1 MVKLKFS
8 HNIFTLHCAPA
19 SSQFDKNRK
28 IRKVVAQFGKSFTL
42 HNFAE
47 RHHWYLCSVHR
58 GPNIDS
64 IDSQTRLITSFE
76 KKVKTKWMNWMYM
89 LYSFFN
95 HFQFKVFMAFPEHMF
110 PFQFLISQYID
121 VVRFSLSSSKKV
133 SRSLQ
138 TRLKLIR
145 STTTTTRPSH
155 KTILRLWINA
165 GLPSSRLAHSATP
178 FSSPRFFPFAAALH
192 SRRMSN
198 VVRVNKIL
206 SKFYCWNTFI
216 SPQQQFLLFFF
227 SKHESQRYNIF
238 FISFS
243 LRYETAKTD

>member
-1 MVKLKFS
+1 MCNASRPKYWLNRLADTIDCEFS
-8 HNIFTLHCAPA
+8 GIKSWNKMNEFNVCIHFSII
-19 SSQFDKNRK
+19 SSLRF
-28 IRKVVAQFGKSFTL
+28 L
-42 HNFAE
+42 
-47 RHHWYLCSVHR
+47 
-58 GPNIDS
+58 
-64 IDSQTRLITSFE
+64 
-76 KKVKTKWMNWMYM
+76 
-89 LYSFFN
+89 
-95 HFQFKVFMAFPEHMF
+95 MAFPKHMF

-121 VVRFSLSSSKKV
+121 VVRFSLSSSNKFA
-133 SRSLQ
+133 RSLQ
-138 TRLKLIR
+138 TRLKLIL

-216 SPQQQFLLFFF
+216 SPQQQFLLFF
-227 SKHESQRYNIF
+227 SLSMSRSDIIF
-238 FISFS
+238 FLLALS